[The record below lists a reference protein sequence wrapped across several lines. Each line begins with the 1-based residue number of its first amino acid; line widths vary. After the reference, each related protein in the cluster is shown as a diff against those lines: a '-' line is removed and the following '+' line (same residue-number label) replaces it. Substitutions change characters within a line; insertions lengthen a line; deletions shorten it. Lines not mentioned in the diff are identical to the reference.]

1 MCTVRAHLLREGGR
15 DGALSRVA
23 VYQRRLPAGDWVL
36 CIVSS
41 EPSNDIAR
49 CVMFP
54 FTDEGAWVESGEI
67 IRSR

>member
-1 MCTVRAHLLREGGR
+1 MYTVRVHPLREGGR
-15 DGALSRVA
+15 AGALSHVA
-23 VYQRRLPAGDWVL
+23 AYQHPLPAGDWVL

-54 FTDEGAWVESGEI
+54 FTDEGVWVESGEI